1 MQIQAVGTELVQC
14 VRIAE
19 MIRRHGEQFLERV
32 FTSNEIAHC
41 CEQADSTSMFARR
54 WAAKQAVFKALSCQ
68 NRGVRWTDIE
78 IVPEQ
83 GGQHA
88 VHLHRVAQQL
98 ASEQSVKKMHLSLGG
113 CRTQAIA
120 HVILCGPIP

>member
-1 MQIQAVGTELVQC
+1 MKDGQIVAVGTELVQC

-32 FTSNEIAHC
+32 FTMEEIELCTDHS
-41 CEQADSTSMFARR
+41 DSTTLFARR
-54 WAAKQAVFKALSCQ
+54 WAAKQAIFKALRCR

-78 IVPEQ
+78 VVPQ
-83 GGQHA
+83 SDGGFHVQLHHMA
-88 VHLHRVAQQL
+88 DAIARERNVQTCHLD
-98 ASEQSVKKMHLSLGG
+98 MGG

-120 HVILCGPIP
+120 LVVLTH